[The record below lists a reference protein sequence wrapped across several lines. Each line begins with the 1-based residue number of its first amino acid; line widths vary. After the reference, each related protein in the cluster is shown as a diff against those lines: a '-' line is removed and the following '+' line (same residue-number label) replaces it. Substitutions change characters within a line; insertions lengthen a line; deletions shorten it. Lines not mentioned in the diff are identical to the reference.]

1 MQDKQVPLNQKE
13 KTKVESLEI
22 IVTGTREKPY
32 YNIKYKEVGNDYYNI
47 GYSSYNL
54 DYVFDWKEQYFE
66 LVECD
71 DIHDICTWNR
81 WKRCSY
87 KLPEESDY
95 YMACIYDEESDD
107 YDYRKTWF
115 AHKNDYFG
123 ESGWRELQPNEKVI
137 AWKALPNLVGIQED
151 DYGRK

>member
-81 WKRCSY
+81 WKRVFMTKNRMIMITEKHGLHTKMIISENRDGVNCSQ
-87 KLPEESDY
+87 
-95 YMACIYDEESDD
+95 M
-107 YDYRKTWF
+107 RK
-115 AHKNDYFG
+115 
-123 ESGWRELQPNEKVI
+123 
-137 AWKALPNLVGIQED
+137 
-151 DYGRK
+151 